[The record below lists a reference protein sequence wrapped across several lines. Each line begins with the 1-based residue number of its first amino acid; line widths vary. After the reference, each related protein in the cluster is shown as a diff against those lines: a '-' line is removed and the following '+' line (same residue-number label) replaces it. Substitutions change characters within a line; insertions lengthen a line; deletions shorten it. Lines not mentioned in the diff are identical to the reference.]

1 MGKESGDFSGSISF
15 LGIGYA
21 VGYAFGYADLSR
33 KKRNVLIGYAF
44 GYAIQV
50 KLKWVELYKLPFYY
64 PFLWLYVLFKGGKYH
79 IKNNANQHI

>member
-1 MGKESGDFSGSISF
+1 MKFSAQNSENRMGKESGDFSGSISF

-44 GYAIQV
+44 GYAI
-50 KLKWVELYKLPFYY
+50 
-64 PFLWLYVLFKGGKYH
+64 
-79 IKNNANQHI
+79 